1 MWVSHVMGVLPPAYV
16 LPSPLFGPFR
26 LAPHHTTSPIPP
38 TTTIP
43 HHTTPTT
50 TTPHHTH
57 PPTYPPLSMSLA
69 EIELEAGKTSPF
81 PEGFDP
87 LGLSNGKSFK
97 ELKKWREAELK
108 HGK

>member
-1 MWVSHVMGVLPPAYV
+1 
-16 LPSPLFGPFR
+16 
-26 LAPHHTTSPIPP
+26 
-38 TTTIP
+38 
-43 HHTTPTT
+43 
-50 TTPHHTH
+50 
-57 PPTYPPLSMSLA
+57 MSLA